1 MGQKKEEIFQ
11 DQIAFLVKKEKYTL
25 NDFYEFLKCVR
36 LFVCVRA
43 CACACLCDVCAS
55 VWIPVVVCVLVCVDA
70 CEYVCKVLHGYVAA
84 HTAQNTANKQF
95 HWIFLFLEHSSE
107 LMVCVC
113 TY

>member
-43 CACACLCDVCAS
+43 CVRVHACVPCACVFRFSAEYGKQT
-55 VWIPVVVCVLVCVDA
+55 IP
-70 CEYVCKVLHGYVAA
+70 LH
-84 HTAQNTANKQF
+84 
-95 HWIFLFLEHSSE
+95 LFIS
-107 LMVCVC
+107 
-113 TY
+113 

>member
-43 CACACLCDVCAS
+43 CACMLVSPVHACVT
-55 VWIPVVVCVLVCVDA
+55 CVF
-70 CEYVCKVLHGYVAA
+70 G
-84 HTAQNTANKQF
+84 F
-95 HWIFLFLEHSSE
+95 
-107 LMVCVC
+107 M
-113 TY
+113 